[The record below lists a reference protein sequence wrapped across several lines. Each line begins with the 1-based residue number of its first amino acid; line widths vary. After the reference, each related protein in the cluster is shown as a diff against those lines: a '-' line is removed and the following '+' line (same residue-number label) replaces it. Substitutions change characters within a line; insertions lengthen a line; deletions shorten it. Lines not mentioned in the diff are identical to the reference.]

1 VDGLIAAAAP
11 RVGMRSALVRY
22 GVAGV
27 VIAGTAVAVWTMG
40 SASKVG
46 ALPTPS
52 ARVVAGPRDAVACLG
67 RIMPEDGIARLSAR
81 SLSGQPA
88 IVSALFVHE
97 GDAVRR
103 GQLVAVLD
111 SHDELD
117 AAWQAAHAR
126 VEVARSRLAQV
137 QAGAKPADLE
147 AQRADVARLEAEQA
161 TADRD
166 LQRYDD
172 LFKAGAATAADLDAT
187 RLRAASAAQ
196 LLAQA
201 RDRLASLA
209 EVRDVDVAYAAAEL
223 QAAIRADTQAHA
235 ELEQSQIRSPVD
247 GHVIAIHAWPGEQV
261 HDAGIAEVGKTD
273 QMYVFAEVDERDVR
287 SLAVGQRATV
297 SGGALAAPL
306 TGAVSYISLEV
317 IRNDER
323 NLDPVAPSDARVVQ
337 VKIRLDDP
345 KTAARLINAQVTV
358 LIRR

>member
-1 VDGLIAAAAP
+1 MRAAI
-11 RVGMRSALVRY
+11 VRY
-22 GVAGV
+22 GAATLV
-27 VIAGTAVAVWTMG
+27 VVGVAVVVWTVG
-40 SASKVG
+40 SASKVVTV
-46 ALPTPS
+46 PPPS
-52 ARVVAGPRDAVACLG
+52 ARVALGPRDAVACLG

-81 SLSGQPA
+81 SLTGQPA
-88 IVSALFVHE
+88 IVSALFVKE

-111 SHDELD
+111 SHDQLD
-117 AAWQAAHAR
+117 EAWQAARAG

-166 LQRYDD
+166 LERYQG
-172 LFKAGAATAADLDAT
+172 LFKAGAAAAADLDGS

-209 EVRDVDVAYAAAEL
+209 EVRDVDVRYAAAEL
-223 QAAIRADTQAHA
+223 QAAIRADAQAQA

-261 HDAGIAEVGKTD
+261 HDAGIVEVGKTD
-273 QMYVFAEVDERDVR
+273 QMYVFAEADESDVR
-287 SLAVGQRATV
+287 LLAVGQPAIVT
-297 SGGALAAPL
+297 GGALAAPL
-306 TGAVSYISLEV
+306 TGTLSYVAIEV

-337 VKIRLDDP
+337 VKVHLDDA

-358 LIRR
+358 LIRRR